1 METLTQ
7 SPRGE
12 MEVATMDSTMMQL
25 VEVVKKEIET
35 FEVLLDSMAQEQR
48 ALVSQ
53 NVSEIEKA
61 VADQRTIAEQAGA
74 LERARTRLVTEIS
87 AELGETA
94 SDLTLKRLI
103 DRIQGPHSQQLSE
116 MRETLLGIHDRIQA
130 ANSQNALLIKQSMK
144 YVDKTLHILTGDGPE
159 TGTYAQS
166 GKVAKQNNRAVLNRV
181 I

>member
-1 METLTQ
+1 
-7 SPRGE
+7 
-12 MEVATMDSTMMQL
+12 
-25 VEVVKKEIET
+25 
-35 FEVLLDSMAQEQR
+35 
-48 ALVSQ
+48 
-53 NVSEIEKA
+53 
-61 VADQRTIAEQAGA
+61 
-74 LERARTRLVTEIS
+74 
-87 AELGETA
+87 
-94 SDLTLKRLI
+94 
-103 DRIQGPHSQQLSE
+103 